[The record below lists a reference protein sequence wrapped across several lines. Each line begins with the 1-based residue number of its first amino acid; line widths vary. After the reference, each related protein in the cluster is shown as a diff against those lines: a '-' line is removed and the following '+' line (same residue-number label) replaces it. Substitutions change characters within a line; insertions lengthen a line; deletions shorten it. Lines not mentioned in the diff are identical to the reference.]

1 MFKRAMMLATITVAV
16 VTLGACNETITT
28 PFDSDGPD
36 ISAAGLPVEGTID
49 LAVLDLPGGDGSLFD
64 QLSAEIPGFAGFW
77 FDRRCNLN
85 VVLTRPDRQSAV
97 AEEVLTPYLRRY
109 VENNR
114 CPANASIVV
123 HQGEYDWGQLS
134 SWLRKLSPAAGFPGV
149 ARMGI
154 SVPLNRIVVAVD
166 GRDAAHEVLRL
177 AADVDVPAS
186 AIKFTLSG
194 AGDSSRDRERER
206 ERDRNRTPT
215 RTRG

>member
-1 MFKRAMMLATITVAV
+1 
-16 VTLGACNETITT
+16 
-28 PFDSDGPD
+28 
-36 ISAAGLPVEGTID
+36 
-49 LAVLDLPGGDGSLFD
+49 
-64 QLSAEIPGFAGFW
+64 
-77 FDRRCNLN
+77 
-85 VVLTRPDRQSAV
+85 
-97 AEEVLTPYLRRY
+97 
-109 VENNR
+109 
-114 CPANASIVV
+114 
-123 HQGEYDWGQLS
+123 LS